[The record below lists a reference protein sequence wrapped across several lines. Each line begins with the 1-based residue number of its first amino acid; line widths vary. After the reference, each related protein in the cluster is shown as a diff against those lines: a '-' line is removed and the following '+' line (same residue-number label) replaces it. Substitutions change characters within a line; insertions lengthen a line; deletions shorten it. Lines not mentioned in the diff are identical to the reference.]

1 MVQLLKKYR
10 TCWIAP
16 GAALIIL
23 AILFGIYH
31 LFPFAKQTL
40 SWCDMNQ
47 QVIPILLD
55 FKNIVLGESDLFLN
69 MAQCRGNELLG
80 ASFYSLF
87 PARLPF

>member
-55 FKNIVLGESDLFLN
+55 FKDIVLG
-69 MAQCRGNELLG
+69 
-80 ASFYSLF
+80 
-87 PARLPF
+87 